1 MPICDR
7 FVPFNAATA
16 PLSQT
21 RHTPSHARHG
31 HGHTV
36 KPVTTDRRRKLGS
49 RGEQIAADHLV
60 RRGFTILERNYRSR
74 WGEIDIVA
82 YDGSQIVFCEV
93 KSRLINRDGRDP
105 LESLHRRKRL
115 QVRHMASEW
124 LATRSHPRAPG
135 LRFDAIGVTL
145 TPEGELVRLDHLE
158 GAF

>member
-1 MPICDR
+1 MPICDS
-7 FVPFNAATA
+7 FVHSNPAAE

-21 RHTPSHARHG
+21 SHTPSHSRHV

-36 KPVTTDRRRKLGS
+36 KAVPTDRRRTLGS
-49 RGEQIAADHLV
+49 RGEQIAADHLI

-82 YDGSQIVFCEV
+82 YDGRQIVFCEV
-93 KSRLINRDGRDP
+93 KSRLVNRAGRDP
-105 LESLHRRKRL
+105 LESLHRRKCR
-115 QVRHMASEW
+115 QVRRMASDW

-145 TPEGELVRLDHLE
+145 TPDGQLVRLDHLE